1 MNIDYIN
8 LPSPNYKT
16 IYSSLQSVTGVEYSS
31 FKSKSIKIFFKKLIY
46 YKTEV
51 EIIASTWKSDMRKN
65 GQKLKFRNLEYIL
78 YLKELMSV
86 LTNL

>member
-1 MNIDYIN
+1 
-8 LPSPNYKT
+8 
-16 IYSSLQSVTGVEYSS
+16 
-31 FKSKSIKIFFKKLIY
+31 
-46 YKTEV
+46 
-51 EIIASTWKSDMRKN
+51 MRKN